1 MPQGFGVAVAER
13 WLGVHVSGDGIII
26 VDAEVPEDGPI
37 VIVADE
43 SWKLENGSRPE
54 ALKTIFKRLSDYARD
69 KGIARAVIKESAANA
84 RGMGLAHLQA
94 AELRGVAICAL
105 ACTCPVEQVSKS
117 KISKGFGKRKA
128 DEYLKD
134 NDFWKENLDGV
145 AMRTG
150 SREAALLILATRS

>member
-1 MPQGFGVAVAER
+1 MTER
-13 WLGVHVSGDGIII
+13 WLGVHVSGDGLVI
-26 VDAEVPEDGPI
+26 VDAEVPGDGPI

-43 SWKLENGSRPE
+43 TWKLENGDRSK
-54 ALKTIFKRLSDYARD
+54 AFQTIYKRLSDYARD
-69 KGIARAVIKESAANA
+69 KGISKAVIKESAANA

-105 ACTCPVEQVSKS
+105 ASACQVEQVSKA
-117 KISKGFGKRKA
+117 KITKGFGKRKA

-145 AMRTG
+145 AMRSG
-150 SREAALLILATRS
+150 SREAALLILATR

>member
-1 MPQGFGVAVAER
+1 MLQGFGVAVADR
-13 WLGVHVSGDGIII
+13 WLGVHVSGDGLVI

-37 VIVADE
+37 VIIADE
-43 SWKLENGSRPE
+43 SWKLENGARPK
-54 ALKTIFKRLSDYARD
+54 AFQTIYKRLSDYVRD
-69 KGIARAVIKESAANA
+69 KGIAKAVIKESAANA

-105 ACTCPVEQVSKS
+105 ACGCPVEQVSKS

-134 NDFWKENLDGV
+134 NDFWKENLGGV
-145 AMRTG
+145 AMRAG
-150 SREAALLILATRS
+150 SREAALLILATR